1 LLSGQHLL
9 AVKVSSSGTSTERNR
24 PTTGVKRSADD
35 SQLASTSAA
44 DETEAVS
51 DHKLPRLGE

>member
-1 LLSGQHLL
+1 
-9 AVKVSSSGTSTERNR
+9 VKVSSSGTAAERNR

-44 DETEAVS
+44 DETAES
-51 DHKLPRLGE
+51 DHILPRIGE

>member
-1 LLSGQHLL
+1 MLSGQYLL
-9 AVKVSSSGTSTERNR
+9 AVKVSSSGTAAERNR

-44 DETEAVS
+44 DETAES
-51 DHKLPRLGE
+51 DHKLPRIGE